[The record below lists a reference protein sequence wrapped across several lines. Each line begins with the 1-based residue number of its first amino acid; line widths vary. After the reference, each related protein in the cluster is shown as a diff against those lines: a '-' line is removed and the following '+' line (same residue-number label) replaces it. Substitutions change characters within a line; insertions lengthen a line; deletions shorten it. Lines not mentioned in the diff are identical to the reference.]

1 MARLEPALQTS
12 DPLYSFQCA
21 LGGKDPKTVVAYM
34 TTARDLVAWLSA
46 RPGGTPFR
54 MQLLTETAVK
64 GYLDALTA
72 ANRAPRTRSKALS
85 AIRRFCRWAMD
96 EGLLQR
102 NPAAHIQRPVVASMA
117 PTELTEDQ
125 RYVVKTLAEQRGSKR
140 LAAIF
145 ALAYWAGMRISEIAS
160 LRLDQCDINRRT
172 GTVTIVEG
180 KGGKTRTL
188 DMHNEARRALYT
200 YIYAGDYTDPDAR
213 DPESA
218 YVFTSQRAAWLR
230 RQGKSDYLS
239 ERGIEYL
246 WAGLKRLATHD
257 QFPMIQAITFHD
269 LRHDWAHR
277 ARRAGW
283 HLEEIAVYA
292 GHQTKDGAP
301 AIATT
306 VRYTLPSR
314 QQLKERLQTLLG

>member
-1 MARLEPALQTS
+1 
-12 DPLYSFQCA
+12 
-21 LGGKDPKTVVAYM
+21 
-34 TTARDLVAWLSA
+34 
-46 RPGGTPFR
+46 

-64 GYLDALTA
+64 GYLDALTIA
-72 ANRAPRTRSKALS
+72 GRAPRTRSKALS
-85 AIRRFCRWAMD
+85 AIRRFCRWAIE

-102 NPAAHIQRPVVASMA
+102 NPAAQIQRPTVASLA

-125 RYVVKTLAEQRGSKR
+125 RYIVKTLVEQSDSRR
-140 LAAIF
+140 FAAVF

-160 LRLDQCDINRRT
+160 LRLDQCDINRRA
-172 GTVTIVEG
+172 GSVTIVEG

-188 DMHNEARRALYT
+188 DLHNEARRALYT
-200 YIYAGDYTDPDAR
+200 FIFEGDDKAPDAR
-213 DPESA
+213 DSESV

-230 RQGKSDYLS
+230 SQSKPDYLS

-246 WAGLKRLATHD
+246 WSGLKRLASHD
-257 QFPMIQAITFHD
+257 QFPLIQMITFHD

-292 GHQTKDGAP
+292 GHQTKEGAP
-301 AIATT
+301 AISTT

-314 QQLKERLQTLLG
+314 QQLKERVQTLPG